1 MRFNTIRININLTLI
16 ILNKEM
22 NDIIKMVKSLEE
34 YELLIKDFKQL
45 KMKQKSKKE
54 NLLELF

>member
-1 MRFNTIRININLTLI
+1 MLFNTIRININLTLI

-34 YELLIKDFKQL
+34 YELLIKGFKQL

>member
-1 MRFNTIRININLTLI
+1 
-16 ILNKEM
+16 M